1 MTITPYDFI
10 IDDLGMCISILFLIF
25 LSNEVSLY
33 VPNFI
38 VYCWNSWDLKF
49 IPFFFFLYFYI
60 RFRNLFEEQGGGV
73 IFYLSNVLKI
83 SKPQILEQE
92 YLVTQQIRT

>member
-10 IDDLGMCISILFLIF
+10 IDDLGMCISVLFLIF

-38 VYCWNSWDLKF
+38 VYCWSSWDLKF

-83 SKPQILEQE
+83 SKPQILEPE